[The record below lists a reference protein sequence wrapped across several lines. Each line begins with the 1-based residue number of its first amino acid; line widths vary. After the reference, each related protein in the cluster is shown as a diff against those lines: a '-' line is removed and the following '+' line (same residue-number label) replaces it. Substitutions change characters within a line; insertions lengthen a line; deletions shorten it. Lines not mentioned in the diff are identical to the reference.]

1 MNHSSVTTTTLA
13 VLLIQAMTSCGQ
25 DSATPPST
33 FSVRDSAGVTIY
45 ESTAPAWAPGEEWS
59 VVAEPVVHIG
69 VIDGRE
75 EYQFTTIAGVWRVPD
90 GGFVVADVQSAEIR
104 FFDAGGIFRGSFGSP
119 GEGPDEFQRLVT
131 AYAYRGD
138 SIAVWDARRRLKV
151 FDGDGRLGRSVPF
164 SVTPPMPPPGSPR
177 VGLVVGGLNGA
188 FPDGTFLVYPGTTF
202 PLTPGER
209 IPQGVAFL
217 RYSAEGDSLQ
227 SVGPFSG
234 PEVMIPEPGAGGVRL
249 VSPFPRQVVSFPGRT
264 GTFVGASEDFE
275 VQRFRSDGVLDLLI
289 RASHRSLTLTQAH
302 RDIFEDRERRRL
314 AESASPQAL
323 ARALATVEFPETV
336 PPYSQLLVDSED
348 HLWVRD
354 YKMSDTPGPEV
365 WSVFSPEGQLLGT
378 LETPE
383 RFEVRQ
389 IGANFMVGI
398 WTDELDVR
406 YVRMYGL
413 DRGVSVGI
421 NIPRGP

>member
-1 MNHSSVTTTTLA
+1 MSVA
-13 VLLIQAMTSCGQ
+13 C
-25 DSATPPST
+25 DSVSTPPSP
-33 FSVRDSAGVTIY
+33 FRVRDSAGVQIV
-45 ESTAPAWAPGEEWS
+45 ESTAPAWVPGEEWT

-104 FFDAGGIFRGSFGSP
+104 FFDAGGMFRGSFGSP
-119 GEGPDEFQRLVT
+119 GEGPDEFQRLVN

-164 SVTPPMPPPGSPR
+164 SVTPPMPPPGGPR
-177 VGLVVGGLNGA
+177 VGLLVGGLNGA

-202 PLTPGER
+202 TPGEQ
-209 IPQGVAFL
+209 IPREISFL

-227 SVGPFSG
+227 SLGPFSG
-234 PEVMIPEPGAGGVRL
+234 PEVMIWESSAGGVWL
-249 VSPFPRQVVSFPGRT
+249 PSPFPRQVMSFPGRT

-302 RDIFEDRERRRL
+302 RDIFEDRVRGRS
-314 AESASPQAL
+314 ADSASPQAL
-323 ARALATVEFPETV
+323 ARAIATVEFPETV

-354 YKMSDTPGPEV
+354 YKMSDTPGPEI
-365 WSVFSPEGQLLGT
+365 WSVFSAEGRLLGT

-383 RFEVRQ
+383 RLHVHQ
-389 IGANFMVGI
+389 IGADFILGI
-398 WTDELDVR
+398 WTDELDVS
-406 YVRMYGL
+406 YVRVYTL
-413 DRGVSVGI
+413 ERG
-421 NIPRGP
+421 